1 MKKKWKNK
9 IPMGKNQHK
18 NVNNFII
25 LSWIVKI
32 LGKKYLD
39 ECITI
44 FEELIKDIKIK
55 MEIQHYKQALKK
67 FQKIWKK
74 LYRVTIMVLIK
85 IQAYLT

>member
-1 MKKKWKNK
+1 MKKNEK
-9 IPMGKNQHK
+9 IRFLWEKNQHK

-25 LSWIVKI
+25 PSWIVKI

-55 MEIQHYKQALKK
+55 NGNSTL
-67 FQKIWKK
+67 
-74 LYRVTIMVLIK
+74 
-85 IQAYLT
+85 